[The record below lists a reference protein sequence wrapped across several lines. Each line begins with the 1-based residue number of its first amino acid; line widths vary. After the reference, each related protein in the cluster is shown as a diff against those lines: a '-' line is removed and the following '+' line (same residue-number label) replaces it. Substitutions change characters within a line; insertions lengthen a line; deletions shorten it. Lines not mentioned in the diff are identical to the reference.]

1 MKQVVPATPRALRHV
16 ESRGVPKLSE
26 VEGRFRPPGR
36 GLRFW
41 TVLRACTG
49 HGDPYRVK
57 AWLDRAK
64 AYNLQVDVRVANS
77 QIHAFAKVA
86 DLKSAEKSLLSL
98 IRQGLHPSTES
109 FNAILAACARVESLS
124 SALKW
129 FQRLLDTDLKPD
141 RVTYRTMVS
150 VCARAGNLP
159 LAEEWLGKMLHEW
172 KLDVVSCSS
181 IIGGYASKGD
191 AQNAQKWLERMLLAG
206 LRPSGYAFNPV
217 ICAWSYLEASK
228 AEAWIWKAM
237 ETGVT
242 PSDVA
247 LQRTLASFVKDQDL
261 EGCDRMKALL
271 KQLDQWPR
279 AWALALLAKPHAAAG
294 DFQMVEDLLA
304 DLTQCPELEDSELRG
319 CLRALLAAYAR
330 SPLNPKDEKAC
341 PAALL
346 LALAARVCRLNIGKV
361 TEVATLTPPGEAS
374 WAPCWQRARSP
385 GSLAPSLNP
394 LGLWDPALTST
405 FSASVNDAVLER
417 LLAMIGARSGSFVEI
432 GGAVAIKG
440 WWGPVARGVP

>member
-1 MKQVVPATPRALRHV
+1 MSNH
-16 ESRGVPKLSE
+16 E
-26 VEGRFRPPGR
+26 FRCLASLPCCHSAVFGNWP
-36 GLRFW
+36 
-41 TVLRACTG
+41 
-49 HGDPYRVK
+49 
-57 AWLDRAK
+57 
-64 AYNLQVDVRVANS
+64 QVDVRVANS

-109 FNAILAACARVESLS
+109 FNAILAACARVESVS

-129 FQRLLDTDLKPD
+129 FQRLLDADLKPD

-159 LAEEWLGKMLHEW
+159 LAEEWLGKMLDER

-181 IIGGYASKGD
+181 IIGGYAAKGD
-191 AQNAQKWLERMLLAG
+191 ARNAQKWLERMLLAG
-206 LRPSGYAFNPV
+206 LRPGGYAFNPV
-217 ICAWSYLEASK
+217 ICAWSYLEAFK

-247 LQRTLASFVKDQDL
+247 LQRTLAAFVKGQDL

-271 KQLDQWPR
+271 KQLDQWPQ

-294 DFQMVEDLLA
+294 DFQVVEHLLA
-304 DLTQCPELEDSELRG
+304 DLTQCPELEESELRG

-330 SPLNPKDEKAC
+330 SPLNPKDEKVRLCCERLFTLKSARDA
-341 PAALL
+341 AALGDARRAL
-346 LALAARVCRLNIGKV
+346 GHKAYQRLANKLGLDTTPEIPRKLHSRSRVVG
-361 TEVATLTPPGEAS
+361 T
-374 WAPCWQRARSP
+374 WQEISP
-385 GSLAPSLNP
+385 G
-394 LGLWDPALTST
+394 
-405 FSASVNDAVLER
+405 
-417 LLAMIGARSGSFVEI
+417 
-432 GGAVAIKG
+432 
-440 WWGPVARGVP
+440 